1 MNIPKDPMML
11 MSYINTQLRD
21 NYPSLDELVGSLD
34 IDEKEIR
41 DKLKT
46 VGMEYD
52 LDTTRKYGKGFDKR
66 SLYR

>member
-21 NYPSLDELVGSLD
+21 NYPSLDELVDSLD

-52 LDTTRKYGKGFDKR
+52 PELNRFIARG
-66 SLYR
+66 